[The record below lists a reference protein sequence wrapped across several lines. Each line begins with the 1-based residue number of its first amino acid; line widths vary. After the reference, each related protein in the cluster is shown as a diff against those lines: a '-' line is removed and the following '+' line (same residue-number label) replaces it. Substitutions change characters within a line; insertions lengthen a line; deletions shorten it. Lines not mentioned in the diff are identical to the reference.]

1 MSQEATKTMHHNSL
15 QPISGNQRAAGKLSK
30 TIDVHSH
37 AILNIGEQVPL
48 ANQARW
54 SVDGALSIMDAN
66 EIAVTILS
74 VPGAANYAEDKEA
87 VEISRRINEA
97 LAEIVAKH
105 PKRFGAIATLP
116 GKTIDGSLSEMEYAL
131 DTLKMDGVS
140 TLTSVEDIYLG
151 DSRFDPWFE
160 EMNRRKVTLFMH
172 PTVARAS
179 LAVDLKI
186 DISMLEFMFDT
197 TRMLTNMVFTGAKRR
212 FSDIRMIST
221 HAGGTIPYLVTRIQT
236 LELTFGPGP
245 NRMLLTAEEVREGF
259 ASFYYDLTAGTSRA
273 QLGAIRELVPAS
285 QLLMG
290 SDSPY
295 MPEWSFGP
303 AIRDLEQWDAFT
315 QDDLERIA
323 HENACLLYPTVAAR
337 AGYVMDPVRSA
348 L

>member
-1 MSQEATKTMHHNSL
+1 MLDHS
-15 QPISGNQRAAGKLSK
+15 NQRAAGKLSK
-30 TIDVHSH
+30 IIDVHSH
-37 AILNIGEQVPL
+37 AILDIGQQVPL
-48 ANQARW
+48 PNQGRW
-54 SVDGALSIMDAN
+54 SVEGALSLMDQH
-66 EIAVTILS
+66 EIAVSILS
-74 VPGAANYAEDKEA
+74 APGAANYAEDKEA

-97 LAEIVAKH
+97 LAEIVVKH

-116 GKTIDGSLSEMEYAL
+116 GKTMDGSLSEMEYAL

-172 PTVARAS
+172 PTIAHAS

-186 DISMLEFMFDT
+186 DKSILEFMFDT
-197 TRMLTNMVFTGAKRR
+197 TRMLTNMVFNGAKRR

-245 NRMLLTAEEVREGF
+245 DRTPLTAEEIKEGF

-273 QLGAIRELVPAS
+273 QLGAIRELVPVS
-285 QLLMG
+285 KLLMG
-290 SDSPY
+290 FDRPY
-295 MPEWSFGP
+295 MPEWSIGP
-303 AIRDLEQWDAFT
+303 AIRDLEQWDGFT

-323 HENACLLYPTVAAR
+323 YKNAFLLYPAVAAR
-337 AGYVMDPVRSA
+337 AGYVKGQVSSA
-348 L
+348 

>member
-1 MSQEATKTMHHNSL
+1 VKLHRATL
-15 QPISGNQRAAGKLSK
+15 PPR
-30 TIDVHSH
+30 
-37 AILNIGEQVPL
+37 
-48 ANQARW
+48 
-54 SVDGALSIMDAN
+54 
-66 EIAVTILS
+66 IA
-74 VPGAANYAEDKEA
+74 PAQGWK
-87 VEISRRINEA
+87 ISRRINET
-97 LAEIVAKH
+97 LAEIVAEH

-116 GKTIDGSLSEMEYAL
+116 GKTMDGSLSEMEYAL

-172 PTVARAS
+172 PIVARAS

-186 DISMLEFMFDT
+186 DASMLEFMFDT

-221 HAGGTIPYLVTRIQT
+221 HAGGTIPYLVTRLQT
-236 LELTFGPGP
+236 LELRFGPGP
-245 NRMLLTAEEVREGF
+245 NRTPLTAEEVKEGF

-285 QLLMG
+285 RLLMG
-290 SDSPY
+290 LDSPY

-303 AIRDLEQWDAFT
+303 AIRDLEQWDGFT

-323 HENACLLYPTVAAR
+323 HKNACLLYPTVAAR
-337 AGYVMDPVRSA
+337 AGYVMDPVGST

>member
-1 MSQEATKTMHHNSL
+1 MDYSYPGNRS
-15 QPISGNQRAAGKLSK
+15 NQRAAGELAK

-37 AILNIGEQVPL
+37 AILNIGHQDPHQV
-48 ANQARW
+48 RW
-54 SVDGALSIMDAN
+54 SVDRALSLMDAN

-116 GKTIDGSLSEMEYAL
+116 GKTMDGSLSEMEYAL
-131 DTLKMDGVS
+131 DTLKLDGVS

-172 PTVARAS
+172 PIVARAS

-186 DISMLEFMFDT
+186 DASMLEFMFDT

-221 HAGGTIPYLVTRIQT
+221 HAGGTIPA
-236 LELTFGPGP
+236 
-245 NRMLLTAEEVREGF
+245 LL
-259 ASFYYDLTAGTSRA
+259 
-273 QLGAIRELVPAS
+273 PA
-285 QLLMG
+285 
-290 SDSPY
+290 
-295 MPEWSFGP
+295 FK
-303 AIRDLEQWDAFT
+303 
-315 QDDLERIA
+315 
-323 HENACLLYPTVAAR
+323 
-337 AGYVMDPVRSA
+337 RSS
-348 L
+348 

>member
-1 MSQEATKTMHHNSL
+1 
-15 QPISGNQRAAGKLSK
+15 
-30 TIDVHSH
+30 
-37 AILNIGEQVPL
+37 
-48 ANQARW
+48 
-54 SVDGALSIMDAN
+54 MDAN
-66 EIAVTILS
+66 EIAVSVLS
-74 VPGAANYAEDKEA
+74 APGAANYAEDKEA

-105 PKRFGAIATLP
+105 PTRFGAIATLP

-151 DSRFDPWFE
+151 DSRFNPWFE

-245 NRMLLTAEEVREGF
+245 NRRPLTAEQVKEGF

-290 SDSPY
+290 LDSPY

-303 AIRDLEQWDAFT
+303 AIRDLEQWDGFA

-323 HENACLLYPTVAAR
+323 HKNACLLYPAVAAR
-337 AGYVMDPVRSA
+337 SGYVTDRARSA
-348 L
+348 S